1 MTDDEPDF
9 ARRRAELDLERA
21 PLTRAVLDAHPEM
34 WPRIGSA
41 VPAGWDQEIAQALQ
55 AIVALVGETGV
66 EIRVAQIKTKL
77 ASLRIY
83 LDIDERSLGLVEIAG
98 STPISTRLRSSSTPG
113 SIREWATGIIDAAA
127 KRCEAR
133 CERCGAPGAFLDDGG
148 WLRIACTAHA
158 RRD

>member
-1 MTDDEPDF
+1 MTDDEHGF
-9 ARRRAELDLERA
+9 ARWKAELDLERA
-21 PLTRAVLDAHPEM
+21 PLTRAILDAHPEM

-66 EIRVAQIKTKL
+66 EIRVSHIKSKL
-77 ASLRIY
+77 ASFRLY
-83 LDIDERSLGLVEIAG
+83 LDIDEHSLGPVEITG

-113 SIREWATGIIDAAA
+113 SIRERATGIFDAAA
-127 KRCEAR
+127 KRCEFR

-148 WLRIACTAHA
+148 WLRIARTAHA